1 MDIITK
7 AADKVKKSV
16 YLSCFTGAGI
26 SIESGIPVFRGADGL
41 YSKFD
46 QSLLEISSYQY
57 NTAES
62 WKAIKAVFYDSFVN
76 ARPNPAHEILAKWEN
91 SGLLKAV
98 VTENIDNLHSAAG
111 SKNVIEYHGNKEYFV
126 CFDCAERYSNN
137 ELELTDNPPKCLK
150 CGGLLKPDFIF
161 FGEAIPS
168 DAARLSHEAA
178 KKSDVHLIIGT
189 TGTVQPAAYIPYY
202 AKRAGALIIEINPEE
217 SSFTTTISDMFIKM
231 TASEAMQKL
240 DKIIFP

>member
-1 MDIITK
+1 MENLTK
-7 AADKVKKSV
+7 AADKIKNSA

-57 NTAES
+57 NTSKS
-62 WKAIKAVFYDSFVN
+62 WKAIKKVFYDSFIN
-76 ARPNPAHEILAKWEN
+76 AKPNLAHKILSKWETN
-91 SGLLKAV
+91 GLLKS
-98 VTENIDNLHSAAG
+98 VTTQNIDNLHRQAG

-126 CFDCAERYSNN
+126 CFDCEERYAN
-137 ELELTDNPPKCLK
+137 EELKLTQDPPKCLK

-161 FGEAIPS
+161 FGEPIPTN
-168 DAARLSHEAA
+168 AANQSYKEA

-202 AKRAGALIIEINPEE
+202 AKKAGALIIEINPDV
-217 SSFTTTISDMFIKM
+217 SSFTTTLSDIFIKM
-231 TASEAMQKL
+231 KASEAMQKL
-240 DKIIFP
+240 DKIIFS